1 MKRIILGAV
10 LGVGV
15 ILGAACNSDST
26 RAVNGER
33 GKAPVATKAPG
44 QAPGQVAGREGP
56 ADGPAKATLVPD
68 RTRPQVMTRPAG
80 KGFDATLRLRGDNPN
95 GISGLLLGVKDVR
108 VFAGQQELP
117 VSIPKDAVV
126 DLANSG
132 HAWGLGR
139 FTVPPGIDAVRI
151 ELQVDD
157 YGGFE
162 TAGRA
167 GMVNARTAPISF
179 VATLEDLALHG
190 HAVVHMNVDQ
200 SLFDTGNGERL
211 LLPKVTVRY

>member
-15 ILGAACNSDST
+15 ILGSACSSDST
-26 RAVNGER
+26 NPVGAKQGGVPVSTR
-33 GKAPVATKAPG
+33 GPTSKP
-44 QAPGQVAGREGP
+44 
-56 ADGPAKATLVPD
+56 TLKPD
-68 RTRPQVMTRPAG
+68 RPRPQVQSRPAG
-80 KGFDATLRLRGDNPN
+80 KGLDAVLRIRGDNPN
-95 GISGLLLGVKDVR
+95 GISGLFLGVKNVR

-117 VSIPKDAVV
+117 VSNPHDPVI
-126 DLANSG
+126 DLANDAN
-132 HAWGLGR
+132 AWGLGQ
-139 FTVPPGIDAVRI
+139 FNVPPGVQSVRV

-162 TAGRA
+162 TAGKA
-167 GMVNARTAPISF
+167 GTVNARTAPITF
-179 VATLEDLALHG
+179 EAALDDLALHG